1 MPRGSRLLAL
11 GAAVSLAASGLTAQ
25 APGGKALDFTL
36 STLDGDSLRLSSFAG
51 HPVVVNFWGTWCPP
65 CRDEIPLLVAFYA
78 THKDSGLVILAVN
91 GRDQE
96 TSTRAVREFATEFR
110 IPFPVLLD
118 EKGNVRKRYKLRGLP
133 TTVFIGA
140 DGTIRAVNIGPLNE
154 ASLRQ
159 HLGEIL
165 APQ

>member
-1 MPRGSRLLAL
+1 MPRDRRWLAL
-11 GAAVSLAASGLTAQ
+11 GLAVVLASPHVAAQ
-25 APGGKALDFTL
+25 APGSPELEFIL
-36 STLDGDSLRLSSFAG
+36 RTLDGDSVRLSAQRG

-65 CRDEIPLLVAFYA
+65 CRDEIPLLVAEYA
-78 THKDSGLVILAVN
+78 THKDSGLVILAVD

-96 TSTRAVREFATEFR
+96 TSTKAVREFAAEFH

-140 DGTIRAVNIGPLNE
+140 DGVIRAVNIGPLSE
-154 ASLRQ
+154 TSLQ
-159 HLGEIL
+159 LHLAEIL
-165 APQ
+165 PAR

>member
-1 MPRGSRLLAL
+1 
-11 GAAVSLAASGLTAQ
+11 
-25 APGGKALDFTL
+25 
-36 STLDGDSLRLSSFAG
+36 LDGDSVRLSAQRG

-65 CRDEIPLLVAFYA
+65 CRDEIPLLVAEYA
-78 THKDSGLVILAVN
+78 THKDSGLVILAVD

-96 TSTRAVREFATEFR
+96 TSTKAVREFAAEFH

-140 DGTIRAVNIGPLNE
+140 DGVIRAVNIGPLSE
-154 ASLRQ
+154 TSLQ
-159 HLGEIL
+159 LHLAEIL
-165 APQ
+165 PAR